1 MAIFLY
7 HYLCVNPQC
16 RSVEI
21 RSGVRYSQIECGA
34 CGGLMRLI
42 KTEKRDSGIE

>member
-1 MAIFLY
+1 MSITIY
-7 HYLCVNPQC
+7 TYLCVNPAC
-16 RSVEI
+16 RNIEI

-34 CGGLMRLI
+34 CGGLMRLV